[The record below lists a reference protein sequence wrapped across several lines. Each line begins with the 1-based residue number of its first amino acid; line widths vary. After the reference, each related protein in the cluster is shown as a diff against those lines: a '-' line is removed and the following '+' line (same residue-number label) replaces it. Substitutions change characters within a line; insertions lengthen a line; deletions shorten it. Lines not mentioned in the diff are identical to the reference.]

1 MQLLMCLLVLKCHC
15 GCTSAIQ
22 LELVLL
28 SHVMHKEFRALQA
41 SWVHNILVFSDY
53 FWWDMI
59 SGINSW
65 GCQHWLCHMSHW
77 LYTGYERS
85 YVRDVGWGSPAGTL
99 VGPDDKPVLKNVDLR
114 WRRNSKHLCSFMLQ
128 DTHSQALSWEQLS
141 WTQGKAM
148 SPVSS
153 LITLIVSRK
162 NLENLLRIVHLAFLY
177 IACFYYYTVY
187 SPTSQCNIF

>member
-22 LELVLL
+22 LELVLP

-77 LYTGYERS
+77 LYTRYERS

-114 WRRNSKHLCSFMLQ
+114 WRRNSKHLC
-128 DTHSQALSWEQLS
+128 HSCCRTRIAKPCRGSSWAEPKERQCHQWAVWLHWS
-141 WTQGKAM
+141 CPGR
-148 SPVSS
+148 
-153 LITLIVSRK
+153 I
-162 NLENLLRIVHLAFLY
+162 LRIF
-177 IACFYYYTVY
+177 
-187 SPTSQCNIF
+187 